1 MLFVLIALS
10 PAALQV
16 HLTVFALAI
25 VIGYYVIGN
34 VHHALHTPLMSVT
47 NAISG
52 IIVVGALLQIGH
64 GDLVDHRAGRRRDPA
79 RQHQHLRRLRGDP
92 PHARHVLAQL
102 SAPLDVGTDR
112 MFTLETAATAAY
124 IVAAL
129 LFILALAGLSKH
141 ETSRAG
147 NTFGMAGMAVALVAT
162 IALALDRQIEP
173 LGPGAC

>member
-1 MLFVLIALS
+1 M
-10 PAALQV
+10 

-64 GDLVDHRAGRRRDPA
+64 GDAVITALAVRRDPA
-79 RQHQHLRRLRGDP
+79 RQHQRLRRLRGDP
-92 PHARHVLAQL
+92 PHARHVLQEL
-102 SAPLDVGTDR
+102 TRDDHRES
-112 MFTLETAATAAY
+112 AATAAY

-141 ETSRAG
+141 ETAKAG
-147 NTFGMAGMAVALVAT
+147 NTFGIAGMAVALVAT
-162 IALALDRQIEP
+162 IALALARDIDAV
-173 LGPGAC
+173 GPGAARSAPWSSAPRSACGAPGSSR